1 MPADPARTAHVVVQR
16 HGRTFAEEAG
26 IRLRDKPSPLWCLL
40 VMSLLCSAR
49 ISADI
54 ALAATREL
62 WAAGWRTPRAM
73 AASTWQQ
80 RVDAL
85 GRGGYR
91 RYDERT
97 AGQLGELAET
107 VLERYSGD
115 LRRLHTSTSDLA
127 ADLQQFKGIGPVGAG
142 VFCRDVQA
150 VWRDVAPYVDVLAAD
165 GAAKLGL
172 PRRADRLSTLVPA
185 ADFPRLLAGCVRVAL
200 DKDVLADIRA
210 HS

>member
-1 MPADPARTAHVVVQR
+1 MATDPARTARVVVDR

-49 ISADI
+49 ISADL

-73 AASTWQQ
+73 AASSWQE

-97 AGQLGELAET
+97 AAQLGELAEV
-107 VLERYSGD
+107 VLERYHGD
-115 LRRLHTSTSDLA
+115 LRRLHESGEDLL

-142 VFCRDVQA
+142 IFCRDVQA
-150 VWRDVAPYVDVLAAD
+150 VWPDVAPFADDLAAD

-172 PRRADRLSTLVPA
+172 PRRADRLAALVSA
-185 ADFPRLLAGCVRVAL
+185 ADFPRLLAGCVRAAL
-200 DKDVLADIRA
+200 DEDVLADIRA
-210 HS
+210 HR

>member
-1 MPADPARTAHVVVQR
+1 VAADPAATARVVVRR

-40 VMSLLCSAR
+40 VMSLICSAR

-97 AGQLGELAET
+97 AAQLGELAET
-107 VLERYSGD
+107 VLEQYGGD
-115 LRRLHTSTSDLA
+115 LRRLREATSDLLG
-127 ADLQQFKGIGPVGAG
+127 DLQQFKGIGPVGAG
-142 VFCRDVQA
+142 IFCRDAQA
-150 VWRDVAPYVDVLAAD
+150 VWPDVAPFVDDLAAD

-172 PRRADRLSTLVPA
+172 PRSADRLSALVSA
-185 ADFPRLLAGCVRVAL
+185 ADFPRLLAGCVRSAL
-200 DKDVLADIRA
+200 DEDVLEELRA
-210 HS
+210 HR

>member
-1 MPADPARTAHVVVQR
+1 VPVDPASTAHVVVQR

-49 ISADI
+49 ISSGI

-62 WAAGWRTPRAM
+62 RAAGWRTPQAM

-85 GRGGYR
+85 GRGSYR

-97 AGQLGELAET
+97 AGQLGELADA
-107 VLERYSGD
+107 VLQRYRGD
-115 LRRLHTSTSDLA
+115 LRRLRASTSDLP
-127 ADLQQFKGIGPVGAG
+127 ADLETFKGIGPVGAG
-142 VFCRDVQA
+142 IFCRDVQA
-150 VWRDVAPYVDVLAAD
+150 VWPDVAPFVDDLAAD
-165 GAAKLGL
+165 GAQKLGL
-172 PRRADRLSTLVPA
+172 PCRADRMSQLVSA
-185 ADFPRLLAGCVRVAL
+185 ADFPRLLAGCVRAAL
-200 DKDVLADIRA
+200 DQDVLADIRG
-210 HS
+210 HR